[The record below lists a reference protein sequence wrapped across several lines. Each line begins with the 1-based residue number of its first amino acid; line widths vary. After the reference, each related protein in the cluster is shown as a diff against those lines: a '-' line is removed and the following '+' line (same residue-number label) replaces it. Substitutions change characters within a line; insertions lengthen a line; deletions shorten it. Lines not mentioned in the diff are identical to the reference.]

1 MANASREGKQGCRC
15 CVLLPLQKMSECHM
29 VLLQLHKT
37 VYQPHHKV
45 VLLVL
50 VPATAEYHTS
60 AVMKTAIRANG

>member
-1 MANASREGKQGCRC
+1 
-15 CVLLPLQKMSECHM
+15 MSERHM

-60 AVMKTAIRANG
+60 AVMETAIRANG